1 MSCYHPM
8 VAFPTG
14 SINIETGKQKYN
26 IKPQYL
32 KNHSYDEVL
41 KNNGIL
47 IPCGNCLGCR
57 LDYSRK
63 WADRMLLELETAG
76 KGIFLTL
83 TYDNEHIHWS
93 KFDEYGQP
101 IFATLNKRD
110 FQLFM
115 KSLRKEFAKKD
126 IKIKFFASGEYG
138 PSTLRPHMHCIVFG
152 IGLSDIDDCKPFGR
166 NDLGQS
172 YYISPKIQKI
182 WNRGNILLSDVSY
195 ETCAYVARYIL
206 KKQNGYSKECYD
218 KRNALP
224 EFSLMSRKPGI
235 GSKYLELHPDCL
247 DYKNINISTPEG
259 GRKITIPK
267 FYLDKLEL
275 IDKEKYDKIK
285 RERQKLASD
294 KLLLELS
301 KTDLGCAEYL
311 ANKEEERKKKASIVL
326 SRKEGII
333 MK

>member
-14 SINIETGKQKYN
+14 SINKENGKQKYA

-32 KNHSYDEVL
+32 KEHSYQEVL
-41 KNNGIL
+41 DQKGIL
-47 IPCGNCLGCR
+47 IPCGHCLGCR

-63 WADRMLLELETAG
+63 WADRMLLELETQG

-93 KFDEYGQP
+93 KFDKDGYP
-101 IFATLNKRD
+101 IFATLDKRD

-115 KSLRKEFAKKD
+115 KSFRKELAKND
-126 IKIKFFASGEYG
+126 IRIRFFASGEYG
-138 PSTLRPHMHCIVFG
+138 PTTLRPHMHCIVFG
-152 IGLSDIDDCKPFGR
+152 LGLSDIDDRKYFGR
-166 NDLGQS
+166 NDIGQS
-172 YYISPKIQKI
+172 YYISQKIQKI

-206 KKQNGYSKECYD
+206 KKQNGYDSENYQ
-218 KRNALP
+218 KRNCIK

-235 GSKYLELHPDCL
+235 GAEYLKKHPECL
-247 DYKNINISTPEG
+247 DMANINISTPEG
-259 GRKITIPK
+259 GRKIAIPK
-267 FYLDKLEL
+267 YYLDKLEL

-285 RERQKLASD
+285 NERQKLASD
-294 KLLLELS
+294 KLLLELAD
-301 KTDLGCAEYL
+301 TDLGCAEYL
-311 ANKEEERKKKASIVL
+311 AMKEENRKKKAKAVL
-326 SRKEGII
+326 NRKEGII
-333 MK
+333 MQ